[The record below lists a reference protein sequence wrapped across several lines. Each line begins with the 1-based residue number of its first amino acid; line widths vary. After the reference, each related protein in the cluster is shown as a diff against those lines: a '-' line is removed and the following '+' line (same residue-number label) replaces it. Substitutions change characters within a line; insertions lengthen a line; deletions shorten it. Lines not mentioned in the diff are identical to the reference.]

1 MCYTRICVGFGRQA
15 DEENYGAITFQYTPV
30 GWDSDE
36 LDVGVIGLNLDA
48 LQAASENT
56 KVAV

>member
-1 MCYTRICVGFGRQA
+1 MRYSRVYVGIGRQA

-56 KVAV
+56 KVGV